1 MGTDGSVATPRRF
14 RRLPMMIGLGVAL
27 AAAGWTAVWATARSR
42 LLAEVETRLAALA
55 ERGVVV
61 ACPERAVGGY
71 PFRMEL
77 SCRDPGVAIRDRGLT
92 ASAAGLRVVVQIW
105 DPNLILL
112 ELDGPG
118 VVKDAGGETTAS
130 WRTLRASLRWAIG
143 GVQRLSVAS
152 EGLDLTARPLGRPP
166 VRVAAAHAEV
176 HGRPSGASG
185 HDLDLALSLAAASLT
200 IADKRLGPPKA
211 DLSLSTTLVD
221 FLPPGPGPA
230 LKAFAERGGR
240 LEPVGLGF
248 AVGGISVEGSG
259 RLTLDR
265 AGALDGMITLVARG
279 LEGLA
284 SGGAKEVGPE
294 LTTVLSGF
302 VLLGKGS
309 NDPARPGRRLEM
321 IVDRGLVRIGRL
333 TLGQLPPAFAAGE

>member
-1 MGTDGSVATPRRF
+1 MQTDGPMAAPRRF
-14 RRLPMMIGLGVAL
+14 RRLPLVIGLGVAV
-27 AAAGWTAVWATARSR
+27 AAAGWTAVWSMARSR
-42 LLAEVETRLAALA
+42 LLAEVETRIAGLAD
-55 ERGVVV
+55 RGIVV
-61 ACPERAVGGY
+61 ACPDRAVGGY

-77 SCRDPGVAIRDRGLT
+77 SCRDPGVEIRDRGVA
-92 ASAAGLRVVVQIW
+92 ASAAGLRVVAQIW
-105 DPNLILL
+105 DPRLVIV

-118 VVKDAGGETTAS
+118 MVKDAGGETAAI
-130 WRTLRASLRWAIG
+130 WRSLRASLRWTTD

-152 EGLDLTARPLGRPP
+152 EGLDLTARPTGRPA
-166 VRVAAAHAEV
+166 VRIAAAHAEA
-176 HGRPSGASG
+176 HGRPSGDG
-185 HDLDLALSLAAASLT
+185 GRDLDLAVSLAAASLT
-200 IADKRLGPPKA
+200 VADKRVGPAKA
-211 DLSLSTTLVD
+211 DLSATTTLVD

-230 LKAFAERGGR
+230 LKAFAGRGGR
-240 LEPVGLGF
+240 IEPAGLAL
-248 AVGGISVEGSG
+248 AVGGIAVEGTG

-265 AGALDGMITLVARG
+265 SGVLDGMITLVARG

-321 IVDRGLVRIGRL
+321 IVDHGLVRIGRL
-333 TLGQLPPAFAAGE
+333 TLGQLPPAFAAD